1 MNSKPINIDTT
12 WTLFLDRDGVI
23 NRRLPGDYVKTPDE
37 FEILPGV
44 CEAMKIF
51 SELFGK
57 IIVVSNQQGIGK
69 GLLSADDLDKVNG
82 KMNELI
88 NAAGGRLDAV
98 FYAPMLASE
107 KHIMR
112 KPRIGM
118 GLAARKRFP
127 EIRFRKSIMAGDS
140 LSDMQFGR
148 CLGMTTVLIAETNK
162 IAIKVPLLV
171 DYHFT
176 GLPAL
181 AGVFLQ
187 NTHQANQ
194 TYRIH

>member
-1 MNSKPINIDTT
+1 MNSKPLITDTT

-37 FEILPGV
+37 FELLPSV
-44 CEAMKIF
+44 REAMKVF
-51 SELFGK
+51 SNLFAK

-69 GLLSADDLDKVNG
+69 GLMTADDLDKVNSR
-82 KMNELI
+82 MLELI
-88 NAAGGRLDAV
+88 TSAGGRLDAV
-98 FYAPMLASE
+98 FYAPMLAQE

-118 GLAARKRFP
+118 GLAARKKFP

-148 CLGMTTVLIAETNK
+148 CLGMTTVLIAETNQ
-162 IAIKVPLLV
+162 IALRVPRLV
-171 DYHFT
+171 DFQFES
-176 GLPAL
+176 LSSL
-181 AGVFLQ
+181 ASYL
-187 NTHQANQ
+187 TERPH
-194 TYRIH
+194 

>member
-1 MNSKPINIDTT
+1 MNSKPLSIDTS

-37 FEILPGV
+37 FELLPGV
-44 CEAMKIF
+44 GEAMQIF
-51 SELFGK
+51 SKLFGK

-69 GLLSADDLDKVNG
+69 GLMSAAELEKVNN
-82 KMNELI
+82 KMLDLI
-88 NAAGGRLDAV
+88 KSAGGRLDTV

-118 GLAARKRFP
+118 GLAARKKFP

-148 CLGMTTVLIAETNK
+148 CLGMTTILIAETNK
-162 IAIKVPLLV
+162 IAVRVPRLV
-171 DYHFT
+171 DYYFNS
-176 GLPAL
+176 LLSL
-181 AGVFLQ
+181 AKFLIAKSPQ
-187 NTHQANQ
+187 
-194 TYRIH
+194 IG